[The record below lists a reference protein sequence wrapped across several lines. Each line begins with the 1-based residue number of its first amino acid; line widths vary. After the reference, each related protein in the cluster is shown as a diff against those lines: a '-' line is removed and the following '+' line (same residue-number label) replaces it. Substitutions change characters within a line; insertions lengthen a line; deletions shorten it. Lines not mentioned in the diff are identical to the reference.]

1 MVAVFICILSMIVI
15 GLIVAGNHSRSIS
28 DLEDNVEHLN
38 SRVREISNKASLS
51 DDEDV
56 GILDDRLY
64 DLEGQIKGIEESV
77 EKAHIRL
84 DQLKPR
90 PLAIVKSKRTKIRG
104 K

>member
-28 DLEDNVEHLN
+28 DLEDNMEHLN
-38 SRVREISNKASLS
+38 REISNKASLS
-51 DDEDV
+51 DGEDV
-56 GILDDRLY
+56 AILDDRLY
-64 DLEGQIKGIEESV
+64 DLEEKIKGVEESV